1 MAAINENQLEETR
14 LREKRI
20 HKTPTK
26 FRDSESPLLQLS
38 VMDSEFL
45 YDDHNNYTGKAVD

>member
-1 MAAINENQLEETR
+1 MAAINKNQLEETR
-14 LREKRI
+14 LRENRI

-45 YDDHNNYTGKAVD
+45 YNNNYTGKAVN